1 MVLLE
6 KLFFDLFLAFASGS
20 VFILVCWYLYKKR
33 NKEEAKLFEE
43 KVKLL
48 EEQVVEHEINKAQL
62 VEEYKQKQFF
72 WDDKLARKGF
82 ELQQL
87 QKDNE
92 EHIIKDKL
100 LQEKYDKELH
110 FRKSSEVRLGKI
122 GENLA
127 PFLNGWPWKA
137 RQFRFL
143 GNPVDGIQFNDD
155 EIIFVEI
162 KTGKARLSKSQK
174 KAKELVK
181 QGKVSFVT
189 FRISENGMELHKL
202 DDN

>member
-1 MVLLE
+1 MIFENIVMDVLL
-6 KLFFDLFLAFASGS
+6 
-20 VFILVCWYLYKKR
+20 ILVCSIVMSTVFIWIYRYGHKKTR
-33 NKEEAKLFEE
+33 EKNESLWKEKLA
-43 KVKLL
+43 
-48 EEQVVEHEINKAQL
+48 EQEIIATQMR
-62 VEEYKQKQFF
+62 EEYDRQLTKFGGSFMEQDVRIK
-72 WDDKLARKGF
+72 
-82 ELQQL
+82 QL

-92 EHIIKDKL
+92 QQIVQTKL

-127 PFLNGWPWKA
+127 PFLNGWPWKP

-162 KTGKARLSKSQK
+162 KTGKAKLSKGQK
-174 KAKELVK
+174 NTKELIK
-181 QGKVSFVT
+181 AGKVSFVT
-189 FRISENGMELHKL
+189 FKIT
-202 DDN
+202 DDGINLIKED

>member
-1 MVLLE
+1 MIFEKTVIDVLLI
-6 KLFFDLFLAFASGS
+6 LIFSI
-20 VFILVCWYLYKKR
+20 FISAIFIWTYRYGYKKT
-33 NKEEAKLFEE
+33 KEKNESLWKE
-43 KVKLL
+43 KIA
-48 EEQVVEHEINKAQL
+48 EQEIATEQMR
-62 VEEYKQKQFF
+62 EEYIQQLTKFGGSFTEQDIRIK
-72 WDDKLARKGF
+72 
-82 ELQQL
+82 QL

-92 EHIIKDKL
+92 QQVIKTNL

-127 PFLNGWPWKA
+127 PFLNGWPWVP

-174 KAKELVK
+174 NTKELIK
-181 QGKVSFVT
+181 TGKVSFVT
-189 FRISENGMELHKL
+189 FKITDDGTKL
-202 DDN
+202 IKDTNN

>member
-1 MVLLE
+1 MILLE
-6 KLFFDLFLAFASGS
+6 KLLFDIGVAAILGS
-20 VFILVCWYLYKKR
+20 IFVLVCYYVYKKT
-33 NKEEAKLFEE
+33 NKKET
-43 KVKLL
+43 KLL
-48 EEQVVEHEINKAQL
+48 KEKLTEQEIIKAQRI
-62 VEEYKQKQFF
+62 EEFKQKQFI
-72 WDDKLARKGF
+72 WDDKIARKEF

-92 EHIIKDKL
+92 QHIIKDQL

-127 PFLNGWPWKA
+127 PFLNGWPWVA

-162 KTGKARLSKSQK
+162 KTGNARLSKGQK
-174 KAKELVK
+174 NTKELIK
-181 QGKVSFVT
+181 AGKVSFVT
-189 FRISENGMELHKL
+189 FKITDDGTKLIKEN
-202 DDN
+202 

>member
-1 MVLLE
+1 MVVLVTI
-6 KLFFDLFLAFASGS
+6 FCS
-20 VFILVCWYLYKKR
+20 VFILGCLVLYKYKKTIK
-33 NKEEAKLFEE
+33 KE
-43 KVKLL
+43 
-48 EEQVVEHEINKAQL
+48 I
-62 VEEYKQKQFF
+62 
-72 WDDKLARKGF
+72 KLAKEKLAEQEIETEQMRKEYEQLLSEFGGSF
-82 ELQQL
+82 TEQDIRIKQL

-92 EHIIKDKL
+92 QQIIQTEF

-127 PFLNGWPWKA
+127 PFLNGWPWVP

-162 KTGKARLSKSQK
+162 KTGNARLSKGQK
-174 KAKELVK
+174 NTKELIK
-181 QGKVSFVT
+181 AGKVSFVT
-189 FRISENGMELHKL
+189 FKITDDGTKL
-202 DDN
+202 IKED

>member
-1 MVLLE
+1 MLSE
-6 KLFFDLFLAFASGS
+6 KLLFELILAFVFGS
-20 VFILVCWYLYKKR
+20 IFILGCWYLYKKR
-33 NKEEAKLFEE
+33 GEEKAKLFEA
-43 KVKLL
+43 KIKLL
-48 EEQVVEHEINKAQL
+48 GEQVVEHKIYKAQL
-62 VEEYKQKQFF
+62 MEEYKQKQFF
-72 WDDKLARKGF
+72 WDDKFARKIVEF
-82 ELQQL
+82 QQL
-87 QKDNE
+87 QKNNE
-92 EHIIKDKL
+92 EHIIKDRL

-127 PFLNGWPWKA
+127 PFLNGWPWSA

-155 EIIFVEI
+155 GIIFVEI

-189 FRISENGMELHKL
+189 FKITDDGTKLIREN
-202 DDN
+202 

>member
-1 MVLLE
+1 MVLL
-6 KLFFDLFLAFASGS
+6 LFDIALASICGS
-20 VFILVCWYLYKKR
+20 VFILICYWVYKKTEKKQSR
-33 NKEEAKLFEE
+33 LAKEKLA
-43 KVKLL
+43 
-48 EEQVVEHEINKAQL
+48 EQEIITAQL
-62 VEEYKQKQFF
+62 REERKQQQFN
-72 WDDKLARKGF
+72 WDDRFARQTF
-82 ELQQL
+82 EIQQL

-92 EHIIKDKL
+92 QQVINTNL

-127 PFLNGWPWKA
+127 PFLNGWPWTP

-143 GNPVDGIQFNDD
+143 GNPVDGIQFNND

-174 KAKELVK
+174 NTKELIK
-181 QGKVSFVT
+181 AGKVSFVT
-189 FRISENGMELHKL
+189 FKIT
-202 DDN
+202 DDGINLIKED